1 MYNFVS
7 KIKNAIVILVQLM
20 ITVPLIVLSVSICV
34 ILMITGE
41 IKHTVK
47 NWHVNIKSPFSSKW
61 IGGSF
66 GEGYFKLPIFTF
78 IRFNAELIK
87 LPEGAEVKLHFDKPY
102 LAYREVPY
110 RKYRYV
116 KINFNLNNSEG
127 GDFVCNHAHVNN
139 RFFAIYEPDR
149 QRHSFEEVSKGTKL
163 ILSLGI
169 LI

>member
-1 MYNFVS
+1 M
-7 KIKNAIVILVQLM
+7 KILFSLVIM
-20 ITVPLIVLSVSICV
+20 SPLIVLSVSICV
-34 ILMITGE
+34 ILMIVGE

-47 NWHVNIKSPFSSKW
+47 NWHINIKNPFSSKW
-61 IGGSF
+61 IKGAF
-66 GEGYFKLPIFTF
+66 GESYFKMPIFNF

-87 LPEGAEVKLHFDKPY
+87 LPQGSEVKPHFDEPY

-116 KINFNLNNSEG
+116 KINFNLINGKG
-127 GDFVCNHAHVNN
+127 GNFVCSQACVNN
-139 RFFAIYEPDR
+139 CFFAIYEPDR
-149 QRHSFEEVSKGTKL
+149 QRHSFEKVSKGTKL